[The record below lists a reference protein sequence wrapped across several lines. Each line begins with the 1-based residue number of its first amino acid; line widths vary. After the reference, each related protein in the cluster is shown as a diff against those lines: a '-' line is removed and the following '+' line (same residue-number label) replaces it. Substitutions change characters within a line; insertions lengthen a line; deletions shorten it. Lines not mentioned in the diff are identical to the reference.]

1 MVFPADFLQR
11 GEARGGRLPLPVSEI
26 ALLVAQV
33 DFVNDFLNG
42 GVSHFFSLPLYNISV
57 ELAIGAAG
65 LRAFSMTV
73 IFSSTFCIF
82 ASRLTITA

>member
-33 DFVNDFLNG
+33 DLVNDFLNG
-42 GVSHFFSLPLYNISV
+42 CVSHFFSLPL
-57 ELAIGAAG
+57 
-65 LRAFSMTV
+65 
-73 IFSSTFCIF
+73 
-82 ASRLTITA
+82 